1 MNALWGVLG
10 AAIGAFATFLAP
22 IYYSEFIAP
31 ARFEV
36 SILPAAPF
44 TVLNDDGS
52 PFDMRQCAEPEI
64 HTLEIKLQRGSVP
77 ISDSTGLLGYHFYAF
92 KTERNLNTQHPRREL
107 LRSSDL
113 TSILSVKRTSWFDGT
128 PDIKELAF
136 YLRITGNCGA
146 GIQTDGFLKIGSIRL
161 DIDSTFFS
169 FENQEALWLQDLDNN
184 KNEIFKLAIPITIK
198 VSHR

>member
-1 MNALWGVLG
+1 MLGVQV
-10 AAIGAFATFLAP
+10 AF
-22 IYYSEFIAP
+22 
-31 ARFEV
+31 R
-36 SILPAAPF
+36 
-44 TVLNDDGS
+44 
-52 PFDMRQCAEPEI
+52 
-64 HTLEIKLQRGSVP
+64 LEG
-77 ISDSTGLLGYHFYAF
+77 
-92 KTERNLNTQHPRREL
+92 
-107 LRSSDL
+107 
-113 TSILSVKRTSWFDGT
+113 VKRTSWFDGT